1 MNTLRKHAVLFSAA
15 FLLAAIPALAQD
27 ENGVKFEAP
36 FAFQVQEVSMPAGRY
51 TATQPDINVPVLLVQ
66 DADGSHAAFVTY
78 TPLDEETP
86 QATTQ
91 IGFKKFGNLEF
102 MDRITIAEENLE
114 IQLSQSKAEERAA
127 ENTIASEDS
136 LPATSVGTIAGDSAD
151 PQAINGSN

>member
-36 FAFQVQEVSMPAGRY
+36 FAFQVLDVTMPAGSY

-66 DADGSHAAFVTY
+66 DADASHSAFVTY
-78 TPLDEETP
+78 TPLDDETP
-86 QATTQ
+86 QRETQ

-102 MDRITIAEENLE
+102 MDRITIADQNLE
-114 IQLSQSKAEERAA
+114 IQLSESKAEERAA
-127 ENTIASEDS
+127 KNA
-136 LPATSVGTIAGDSAD
+136 
-151 PQAINGSN
+151 